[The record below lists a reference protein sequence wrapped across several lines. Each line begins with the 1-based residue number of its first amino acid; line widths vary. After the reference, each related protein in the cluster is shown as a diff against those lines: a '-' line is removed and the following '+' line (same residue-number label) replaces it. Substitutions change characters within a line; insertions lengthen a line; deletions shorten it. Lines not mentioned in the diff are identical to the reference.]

1 MSDEWV
7 ELRVHGVSGTP
18 AGSMLDRP
26 YVRQVGGDDESRYFR
41 SVDAA
46 GGELPGTAGQTLE
59 AYHWGRLTSGSR
71 VKALWLVLLPFG
83 MVNAAHYML
92 PPITGGRLPRALHAV
107 CDALLRLVAVLLTS
121 MFAFAAGLVIIDLIA
136 WRWAPNVRFL
146 RSLDPSVVLGTAVI
160 LTALVVFVIAYL
172 GKGYRTGRPRRLW
185 DRLAARRTGAA
196 PPEIETFEPPK
207 ERSVT
212 PLAQESFYSGDTRT
226 PTLRDLHL
234 AAALLVVAAMGV
246 WAGHPFAW
254 EHDMVSIQLALCG
267 WIAVVAVVTLLG
279 DPEKGTRDHLPSG
292 HTTWRQVWKQTTA
305 VLGLLALAGSLALL
319 VSALVGL
326 RGVSRTEWTM
336 VRDRPESFD
345 IIANWLLVIGV
356 AALLALFVVN
366 LALVLAQRSQRADDG
381 SPARYFT
388 PYAWGMGAA
397 LFTAVGTFI
406 GVGFSAAVATGISSV
421 LNLSTP
427 VEGSSDAASV
437 TVGTTPMLD
446 RVAYAW
452 GLNVVIL
459 VMIAVAVVVWRMRR
473 RRRTGE
479 RVTAMYTDGGSLLV
493 PARWVSRVRFAVQK
507 ARVKNAIGAICLA
520 FAGAGMVLAVVLAVE
535 LVPCINSRD
544 PSTCGN
550 APGWLDVLSQ
560 PKYVVGADGVAKS
573 NVVALFGA
581 WLLITAAGWLL
592 LQSRKAV
599 AQEGKRRGLNV
610 VWDVLAFWPHAVH
623 PFSPRAYSKRCVED
637 LRERIRW
644 HLARLPDD
652 GTRRVVVCGHSQ
664 GSLISF
670 ATMMLLDEHERDRV
684 GLVTFGS
691 QLRVIFPKAFPAY
704 VNFAAINQLY
714 RELNGA
720 WVNLYRTTDEL
731 AGPVLSWGHQ
741 VDTADSRARSHHFP
755 DAFGGE
761 QDDEYTSPYRTR
773 RCGADWR
780 LADPIAYDQRLQDG
794 PVAEIYGHSWYARN
808 PDWEESLTTVRGVLP
823 PDRAAMAA
831 AAERLARSEGT
842 APHTDAVAPPAVPP
856 AGGKDGEDLVG
867 VDG

>member
-1 MSDEWV
+1 MPATESVEPWV

-26 YVRQVGGDDESRYFR
+26 YVCQVGGDDESRYFR
-41 SVDAA
+41 SVDAS
-46 GGELPGTAGQTLE
+46 GNELEGHAGQTLE

-71 VKALWLVLLPFG
+71 VKALWLILLPFG
-83 MVNAAHYML
+83 MVNGAHYML
-92 PPITGGRLPRALHAV
+92 PPIGPGTVPRLLHAV
-107 CDALLRLVAVLLTS
+107 CDALLRLVGVLLTS
-121 MFAFAAGLVIIDLIA
+121 MFAFAAGLVLIDLIA
-136 WRWAPNVRFL
+136 WRWAPSVRFL
-146 RSLDPSVVLGTAVI
+146 QSLQPGVVLGTAVL
-160 LTALVVFVIAYL
+160 LTALVVVVIAFL
-172 GKGYRTGRPRRLW
+172 GRGYRQGRVRALW
-185 DRLAARRTGAA
+185 NRIDARRSGVPA
-196 PPEIETFEPPK
+196 PAPAETYEPPK

-234 AAALLVVAAMGV
+234 AAGLLVVAAMGIWV
-246 WAGHPFAW
+246 AHPFAW
-254 EHDMVSIQLALCG
+254 ERDKVTLQLALMG
-267 WIAVVAVVTLLG
+267 WVAVVVVVTLLG
-279 DPEKGTRDHLPSG
+279 DPEKGTRDRLPSG
-292 HTTWRQVWKQTTA
+292 EATWREVWKQTTA
-305 VLGLLALAGSLALL
+305 VLGILALVGSVALL
-319 VSALVGL
+319 VASVADMG
-326 RGVSRTEWTM
+326 GVSKVEWTM
-336 VRDRPESFD
+336 LRDRPEAFD
-345 IIANWLLVIGV
+345 VIANWLLVIGV

-366 LALVLAQRSQRADDG
+366 LLLVLVQRSQR
-381 SPARYFT
+381 PAKGTPGRYFA
-388 PYAWGMGAA
+388 PYAGGMAAA
-397 LFTAVGTFI
+397 LFTAIGTFI
-406 GVGFSAAVATGISSV
+406 GVGFSAAVATGISSA

-427 VEGSSDAASV
+427 VAGTSDGAQV

-459 VMIAVAVVVWRMRR
+459 VVILIGVVVWRMRR

-493 PARWVSRVRFAVQK
+493 PQRWVSRVRFAVQK
-507 ARVKNAIGAICLA
+507 ARVKNAVGAICLS

-544 PSTCGN
+544 PSTCGH

-581 WLLITAAGWLL
+581 WLLIAAAGWLL

-599 AQEGKRRGLNV
+599 AEEGKRRGLNV

-644 HLARLPDD
+644 HLARVPAD
-652 GTRRVVVCGHSQ
+652 GTQRDLVLCGHSQ

-670 ATMMLLDEHERDRV
+670 ATMMLLDDEERDRV
-684 GLVTFGS
+684 ALVTFGS

-704 VNFAAINQLY
+704 VSFTAINQLY

-720 WVNLYRTTDEL
+720 WINLYRTTDEL
-731 AGPVLSWGHQ
+731 AGPVLSWSHQ
-741 VDTADSRARSHHFP
+741 IDAEGARSHHFP
-755 DAFGGE
+755 EPFGGE

-780 LADPIAYDQRLQDG
+780 LADPIAYDPGLQDG

-808 PDWEESLTTVRGVLP
+808 PDWHECLKTVRETP
-823 PDRAAMAA
+823 PPNRAEMVA
-831 AAERLARSEGT
+831 AAELEAWSEMAT
-842 APHTDAVAPPAVPP
+842 HDDRTQPRPDVPVA
-856 AGGKDGEDLVG
+856 G
-867 VDG
+867 